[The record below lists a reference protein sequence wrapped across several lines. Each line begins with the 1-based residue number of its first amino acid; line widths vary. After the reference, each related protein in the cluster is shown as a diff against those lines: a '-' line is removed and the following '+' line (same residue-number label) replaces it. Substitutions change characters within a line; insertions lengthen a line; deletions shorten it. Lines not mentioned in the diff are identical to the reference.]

1 MTADVSPAR
10 PLPPR
15 HGASLFLDFDGTL
28 VDIAPR
34 PDLVEVSAR
43 VTRFLEDAL
52 VALDGRVAMVSGR
65 SVDDLRHFLP
75 VAGLLHVGGH
85 GAEHVDADGQ
95 RHTRDDWRRTAQA
108 LAARARAGASARL
121 MIEEKPTGIALHFR
135 THPEAEEEANTLA
148 RTLAADAPDFTLQH
162 GHCVVELRPQSAS
175 KRGAVERMMD
185 AAPFQGT
192 TPLFAGDDLTD
203 QPAMEYCRSVGGDG
217 LWIGANPPP
226 YAGLHVARPADL
238 LSHLELWIGQPG
250 VTGAAP

>member
-1 MTADVSPAR
+1 MTQPPRPAR

-15 HGASLFLDFDGTL
+15 QNASLFLDFDGTL

-34 PDLVEVSAR
+34 PDLVEVGVR
-43 VTRFLEDAL
+43 VTGFLNAAL
-52 VALDGRVAMVSGR
+52 AALDGRVAMVSGR

-75 VAGLLHVGGH
+75 VAGLVHVGGH

-95 RHTRDDWRRTAQA
+95 RHTREDWRSIAQDM
-108 LAARARAGASARL
+108 AARARIEASDRV

-135 THPEAEEEANTLA
+135 THPDAEGEARALA
-148 RTLAADAPDFTLQH
+148 RTLAAETPDFALQE
-162 GHCVVELRPQSAS
+162 GHSVVELRPQSAS
-175 KRGAVERMMD
+175 KRGAVERMMQD
-185 AAPFQGT
+185 APFRGT

-217 LWIGANPPP
+217 LWIGSNPPP

-238 LSHLELWIGQPG
+238 LTQLEAWI
-250 VTGAAP
+250 AK